1 MAPSWVSLPQRWQ
14 LQNIQA
20 ALNVI
25 VCAISALTTFCCI
38 RFCWWAGTKRVK
50 TAGRTTLTSLL
61 TVNTI
66 GEAYDLITLLGLRI
80 FSPRHAL
87 LLVQSLLV
95 LVFVTTTLISGPISR
110 FSTRMHPQ
118 TTTRNTSIF
127 PTMKTF
133 DIIAYAN
140 DYWTNITRSLET
152 AEFPRD
158 RLLDFLPDTNTEWM
172 FVPSE
177 WTKTWSMQCNSV
189 ERTPIEIA
197 GTGNCSDPSFSTTY
211 QAFPQLWDVIN
222 ITSYDTYGIE
232 WSGFWLSNVNPVQ
245 DMLWFAYASSITD
258 IDNTTDI
265 VYGMNISMATVHF
278 HNIYQNLTKP
288 NNCIYAARPVDAASW
303 IRTDCQLERQRDV
316 KDEGFVPYPDSTEQS
331 NIASALNQ
339 NFQARFMMEAGTN
352 RTITEIQPDDLIRFY
367 QVYMISKDTQF
378 RQPVMRSLTIVEDVP
393 QLSVALLTI
402 MLFLVI
408 TSILAASTWC
418 SFFLIHHDASRVP
431 QTKLDWVLHALGDDE
446 NNAAGNTKS
455 SPQQSPRSSI
465 DYQSIA
471 SSTRKSQV
479 PPLPRRA
486 TRLADFESATYAMEF
501 SERRAWTE
509 SLKGR
514 SWMPSPRSLHSS
526 AGSSSRLN
534 RVSSRR
540 DSTWSK
546 LSDEAP
552 SITLDMPRI
561 SEELYPRR
569 LWPE

>member
-1 MAPSWVSLPQRWQ
+1 MAPSWVSLPRTWQ

-25 VCAISALTTFCCI
+25 ICAISALTTFCCI

-50 TAGRTTLTSLL
+50 TVGRTTLTSLL

-66 GEAYDLITLLGLRI
+66 GEAYDLINLLGMRI

-110 FSTRMHPQ
+110 FSTRRHPK
-118 TTTRNTSIF
+118 TTIKGTPIF
-127 PTMKTF
+127 PAMKTF

-152 AEFPRD
+152 AKFPRD
-158 RLLDFLPDTNTEWM
+158 RLLDFLPATDVEWD

-177 WTKTWSMQCNSV
+177 WSKTWSMQCNSIQ
-189 ERTPIEIA
+189 RTSINIT
-197 GTGNCSDPSFSTTY
+197 GSGNCSDPTFSSTY

-222 ITSYDTYGIE
+222 ITNYDTYGIE

-245 DMLWFAYASSITD
+245 DMLWFAYASSITER
-258 IDNTTDI
+258 DNTTDI

-288 NNCIYAARPVDAASW
+288 NDCIYAARPVDAASW
-303 IRTDCQLERQRDV
+303 IRTDCRLERKRDV
-316 KDEGFVPYPDSTEQS
+316 QDEGLVPYPDSSEQS
-331 NIASALNQ
+331 IIASALNQ
-339 NFQARFMMEAGTN
+339 NFQARFMMEAATN

-378 RQPVMRSLTIVEDVP
+378 RQPVMRSLTVVEEVP

-408 TSILAASTWC
+408 ASILAASTWC
-418 SFFLIHHDASRVP
+418 SFFLTHHDASRVP
-431 QTKLDWVLHALGDDE
+431 QTKLDWVLHALGDD
-446 NNAAGNTKS
+446 GNTDGDAKS
-455 SPQQSPRSSI
+455 LSQHSPRSSI

-471 SSTRKSQV
+471 SSIRKPQV
-479 PPLPRRA
+479 PTLPRRA
-486 TRLADFESATYAMEF
+486 TRLADFESATYAVEL

-509 SLKGR
+509 SLKSR

-526 AGSSSRLN
+526 SGSSSRVK

-552 SITLDMPRI
+552 SITLDMPTI